1 MRQIEGQAFRL
12 GRLMLCSRL
21 RLSPHVSQN
30 YCVKIAESNSLGG
43 EGGGIK
49 INKKKLSK
57 KMLYLIWKVRRGN
70 NPNHDYMVR
79 KEYREPFSFYGR
91 DQFVVVIP

>member
-30 YCVKIAESNSLGG
+30 YYVKIAESNSLGR

-49 INKKKLSK
+49 INKKKLNK
-57 KMLYLIWKVRRGN
+57 KMLYLIWKGRRGN
-70 NPNHDYMVR
+70 GVAEVTGLFLRRLGVTYKQR
-79 KEYREPFSFYGR
+79 QLF
-91 DQFVVVIP
+91 